1 MHPDPYTDDVKHEEF
16 LANEPKYLQGWQAG
30 LAHITDTTH
39 LTDKIDN
46 LQQLLVLNQDCI
58 KRLKNKIAELE
69 MSWYRKLLNKLP
81 SIRIEWKTI

>member
-16 LANEPKYLQGWQAG
+16 LANEPKYLQGFQAG

-69 MSWYRKLLNKLP
+69 MPWYRKLLNKLP